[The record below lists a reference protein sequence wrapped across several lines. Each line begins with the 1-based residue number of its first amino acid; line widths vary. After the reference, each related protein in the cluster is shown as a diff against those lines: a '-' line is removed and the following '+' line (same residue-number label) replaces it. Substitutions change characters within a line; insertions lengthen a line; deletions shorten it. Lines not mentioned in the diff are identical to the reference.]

1 MARAGRV
8 AKPDGTIAPAPRVR
22 KAVVDCFARRSIG
35 SGTRA
40 VTIAECTATRRE
52 TGIPTGEHAAD
63 AGTTG
68 PRADRR
74 GARRSRLD
82 RPGPRRDEP
91 RRGARDRG
99 ARVQDGAR
107 PRIRRLHAVR
117 RWAGGR
123 GARSETGRI
132 YPVQRRVAGG
142 QVCGRAAGRVASAR
156 RSAPVPVRQHRR
168 RHAVHQRSRSRSE
181 EPPHLAPPARS
192 PAGDAG
198 RLAHGRNARRLGEAP
213 PSGSGRGLH
222 GGAPDASL
230 VAARPYPDV
239 AGTGAGLPLSGT
251 GGGGRERRMVTQA
264 RPPAFTGPDGDR
276 LRQDDLRHHVDL
288 PAHPLRRRAPG
299 ALPRRSEQPRRAG
312 GEGVPG
318 LPHAGRSPEVHR
330 AVHCPAP
337 DVEHHRRGQQGGRH
351 HDPAPLLD
359 AEGGAGLRG
368 GG

>member
-52 TGIPTGEHAAD
+52 TGIPAGEHAAD

-99 ARVQDGAR
+99 ARVQNGAR

-168 RHAVHQRSRSRSE
+168 RHAVHQRPRSRSE

-198 RLAHGRNARRLGEAP
+198 RLARSRDARRLGQAP

-239 AGTGAGLPLSGT
+239 AGTGAGLPLSGYRWRRSGTSNGHSSATARVHWSRWRPAPARRSSPSRRST
-251 GGGGRERRMVTQA
+251 GSSATPA
-264 RPPAFTGPDGDR
+264 RAGCSSSSIGATS
-276 LRQDDLRHHVDL
+276 
-288 PAHPLRRRAPG
+288 ASRRRRSSRAS
-299 ALPRRSEQPRRAG
+299 ARRTITGS
-312 GEGVPG
+312 
-318 LPHAGRSPEVHR
+318 SPSCTLSS
-330 AVHCPAP
+330 A
-337 DVEHHRRGQQGGRH
+337 
-351 HDPAPLLD
+351 
-359 AEGGAGLRG
+359 
-368 GG
+368 